1 VSPIKGN
8 VVINIKTVALC
19 LAIILWAVFAAN
31 FWRFSPRDP
40 DCVEAVS
47 IYTELLMKTSIIG
60 LDYSSLTTT
69 LGSFSA
75 KKSSE
80 NPITAALM
88 VRLLKEA
95 GASSN
100 SVVAVNASGS
110 FPGFVLA
117 SLSACAAMGI
127 KTFVIAS
134 VGASSYGANIPGNT
148 IADML
153 LEDDV
158 KKLDYVFL
166 AVTPGGSSDRGAELD
181 AEELERVSDMLE
193 KRGIPFIRPANLAD
207 AIALRESLFTDVG
220 CTLLINIGGNHASSG
235 ADSDFA
241 LMSGILKPD
250 RKKTYEN
257 AGLIQYFLKTGKPV
271 IQILNIK
278 KLYAAYGLE
287 FDENGELLTGSEKV
301 YRWKRLPA
309 PITLL
314 PVLLF
319 LLAILWYSRK
329 AR

>member
-1 VSPIKGN
+1 MSPIKETAA
-8 VVINIKTVALC
+8 ISRKTAGLC

-31 FWRFSPRDP
+31 FWRFNPRDP

>member
-1 VSPIKGN
+1 VSPSRGTAVLN
-8 VVINIKTVALC
+8 VKTAGLC

-47 IYTELLMKTSIIG
+47 IYTELLKKIAIIG

-69 LGSFSA
+69 LGSYSA

-88 VRLLKEA
+88 VRLLKDA
-95 GASSN
+95 GVSSD
-100 SVVAVNASGS
+100 SVVAINASGS

-127 KTFVIAS
+127 KSYVIAS
-134 VGASSYGANIPGNT
+134 IGASTYGANIPGNT

-153 LEDDV
+153 LESETRQ
-158 KKLDYVFL
+158 LGYILL
-166 AVTPGGSSDRGAELD
+166 AVTPGGSSDRGQELD
-181 AEELERVSDMLE
+181 EEELERAADMLE
-193 KRGIPFIRPANLAD
+193 KQGIPFIRPANLAY
-207 AIALRESLFTDVG
+207 AIALRESLFDDAG

-235 ADSDFA
+235 ADTDFA
-241 LMSGILKPD
+241 LMSGVLKPN
-250 RKKTYEN
+250 KNKAYEN
-257 AGLIQYFLKTGKPV
+257 AGLIQYFLKAGKPV
-271 IQILNIK
+271 IQILNVK

-287 FDENGELLTGSEKV
+287 FDQNGKLLSGSEKV

-309 PITLL
+309 AITLL
-314 PVLLF
+314 PVLAF
-319 LLAILWYSRK
+319 LLAIFLYSRK